1 MIPER
6 SPAVRDPAALR
17 RTVLQWYR
25 RHGRTLPWRGIGD
38 PYRILL
44 SEVMLQQTQVSRVL
58 IKYPLFLKCFPT
70 LRALARARRA
80 DVVRAWQGMGY
91 NNRAVRLHALAQR
104 VVTDHRGRMPRTED
118 ELLALPGIGTY
129 TARAVLC
136 SAFGAPV
143 AFVDVNI
150 RRLISRI
157 VGNMPDTA
165 AMLPDRTVA
174 ALADALL
181 PRRRAY
187 DWNQALMD
195 IGATICTARAPRC
208 TACPLAALCTSAGTM
223 ATPSPSHTKKKERSM
238 HGVPDRIYRG
248 RIIEH
253 LRTGSVRRGVP
264 VHAIGPRIL
273 PQFDASHTAWLEQLL
288 QALERDG
295 LVRITAEGGN
305 RVVRLA

>member
-1 MIPER
+1 
-6 SPAVRDPAALR
+6 
-17 RTVLQWYR
+17 
-25 RHGRTLPWRGIGD
+25 
-38 PYRILL
+38 
-44 SEVMLQQTQVSRVL
+44 MLQQTQVSRVL
-58 IKYPLFLKCFPT
+58 VKYPLFLKRFPT

-91 NNRAVRLHALAQR
+91 NNRAVRLHALAQQ
-104 VVTDHRGRMPRTED
+104 VVSGHRGRIPRTEE

-136 SAFGAPV
+136 SAFGEPV

-150 RRLISRI
+150 RRLYSRLF
-157 VGNMPDTA
+157 GNMPDTA
-165 AMLPDRTVA
+165 AMLPDRTA
-174 ALADALL
+174 AAIADDML

-223 ATPSPSHTKKKERSM
+223 AAARPAAAKKERSFY
-238 HGVPDRIYRG
+238 GVPHRIYRG
-248 RIIEH
+248 RIIEQ
-253 LRTGSVRRGVP
+253 LRAGTVRRGMP

-288 QALERDG
+288 AALERDG